1 MKRITFCTLAALP
14 LLLASAAS
22 GRVVSAS
29 GPDLDVA
36 GLWSGTVFYGD
47 PTDPTTPK
55 EQFLASVDPH
65 GLYTIDSTAATGS
78 HAVNPGA
85 KTEERGLWQ
94 RHGRSIVTHGFF
106 FDEGGGG
113 AGFSLGRGTSRLE
126 FSRDGVLVGFAD
138 VDFLPCPAG
147 PLGCPDP
154 VDVGPLELG
163 SGLGPFPVV
172 LRPVR

>member
-1 MKRITFCTLAALP
+1 MKRIVLCTLAAIP
-14 LLLASAAS
+14 LLLASGVP

-29 GPDLDVA
+29 VPDVDVA
-36 GLWSGTVFYGD
+36 GLWSGTVYYGD
-47 PTDPTTPK
+47 PADPATPK

-65 GLYTIDSTAATGS
+65 GLYTTDSTAATGS
-78 HAVNPGA
+78 HALNPGA

-94 RHGRSIVTHGFF
+94 RHGRMLITHGFW

-113 AGFSLGRGTSRLE
+113 AGFSLGRGASRLE
-126 FSRDGVLVGFAD
+126 FSTDGFLVGFAD
-138 VDFLPCPAG
+138 IDFLACPAG

-154 VDVGPLELG
+154 VDVGPLAFG